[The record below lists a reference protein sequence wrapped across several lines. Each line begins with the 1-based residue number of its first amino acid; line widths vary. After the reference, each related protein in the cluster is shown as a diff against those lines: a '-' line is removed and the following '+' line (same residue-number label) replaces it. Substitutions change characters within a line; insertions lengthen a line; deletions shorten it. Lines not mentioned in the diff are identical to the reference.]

1 MDKSK
6 ERAPEDWEGAFD
18 MDQKPV
24 PPDFDM
30 DYDQGNAQASD
41 DGGEEKE

>member
-18 MDQKPV
+18 MDQKPI

-30 DYDQGNAQASD
+30 DYEQGAPASD
-41 DGGEEKE
+41 GGGEEKE